1 MLNYL
6 FKQKLVILCFAFWAL
21 FLGVM
26 PNLSQASLVDSK
38 KGYESEPNVDLEKV
52 KLFLDKEIVAKKL
65 SRMGVDRPELL
76 KRVEK
81 LDKEQLHE
89 LAMRCDK
96 IKVGGS
102 AGGIF
107 LVILIIGLIIVT
119 VLYFTNYTIKVQ
131 PRDAIPRRY

>member
-1 MLNYL
+1 
-6 FKQKLVILCFAFWAL
+6 
-21 FLGVM
+21 
-26 PNLSQASLVDSK
+26 
-38 KGYESEPNVDLEKV
+38 LEKV

-65 SRMGVDRPELL
+65 SRMSVDRLELI

-102 AGGIF
+102 AGGLLLIVF
-107 LVILIIGLIIVT
+107 IIGLVIIT
-119 VLYFTNYTIKVQ
+119 ILYFTNYTIKVQ